1 MCDPVVGMAV
11 LGGLQAASGYAAYQE
26 GKFNAEQQEA
36 AFKRNREEAI
46 RSGMQEARALAL
58 QREQVRGQAFD
69 KKLEARLESLR
80 AKGRAQ
86 ASESGVIQ
94 NANVLERE
102 ITRQGLRNADSIAR
116 NLEARENQL
125 DLERAGITSRI
136 NSRIN
141 SVARGVKP
149 SATAALLTT
158 GGNIAGTAA
167 NFGAFD
173 ADGPFSTPKTTKT
186 SGSSSKRY
194 NNTFDSTFT

>member
-1 MCDPVVGMAV
+1 MCDPVTGMAI

-46 RSGMQEARALAL
+46 SSGMREARALAM
-58 QREQVRGQAFD
+58 QREQVRGQALD
-69 KKLEARLESLR
+69 KKLEARLETLR

-94 NANVLERE
+94 NANVLDRE
-102 ITRQGLRNADSIAR
+102 ITRQGLKNADSIAR

-125 DLERAGITSRI
+125 DLERAGITSRM

-149 SATAALLTT
+149 SSTAALLST
-158 GGNIAGTAA
+158 GAQIAGTAA
-167 NFGAFD
+167 TFGAFD

-186 SGSSSKRY
+186 TK
-194 NNTFDSTFT
+194 D

>member
-11 LGGLQAASGYAAYQE
+11 LSGLQAASGYAAYQE

-36 AFKRNREEAI
+36 AFKRNRQEAI
-46 RSGMQEARALAL
+46 ASGMREARALAM
-58 QREQVRGQAFD
+58 QREQVRGQALD
-69 KKLEARLESLR
+69 KKLEARLETLR

-94 NANVLERE
+94 NANVLDRE
-102 ITRQGLRNADSIAR
+102 ITRQGLKNADSIAR

-125 DLERAGITSRI
+125 DLERAGITSRM

-141 SVARGVKP
+141 SVVRGVKP
-149 SATAALLTT
+149 SASAALVTT
-158 GGNIAGTAA
+158 GAQIAGTAA

-173 ADGPFSTPKTTKT
+173 GGTAPKTTKT
-186 SGSSSKRY
+186 SGSGKSY
-194 NNTFDSTFT
+194 NNTFDTTLT

>member
-1 MCDPVVGMAV
+1 MCDPVIGMYV
-11 LGGLQAASGYAAYQE
+11 IGGLQVASGYAAYQE

-36 AFKRNREEAI
+36 AFKRNRQEAI
-46 RSGMQEARALAL
+46 RVGMQEARALAM
-58 QREQVRGQAFD
+58 QREQVRSQSVD
-69 KKLEARLESLR
+69 KKLENRLETLR
-80 AKGRAQ
+80 AQGRAQ
-86 ASESGVIQ
+86 ASDSGVIQ
-94 NANVLERE
+94 NANVLQRE

-149 SATAALLTT
+149 SATAALIST
-158 GGNIAGTAA
+158 GAQVAGTAA